1 MIKLIPIIVSIFFA
15 IVLQAHASDH
25 PNQIEPAE
33 PQQATLKKPFY
44 EEPCD
49 AKDSSCISV
58 VVKFLKA
65 EATKSTKRLHT
76 IYRAYEKVLP
86 ASERSDLKVEQNN
99 WSKTDISKCNSIN
112 DVIDRWSCIEWATSL
127 RSVELDRR
135 LGDKFKDSINKL
147 QPVALPINLRKDH
160 LGVFA
165 GTPVLYALN
174 FDQFELSQDTDGN
187 YEFSVEVV
195 GGNGHSCSVG
205 GNARR
210 EGNLFTRVPEETS
223 EKILARTAVESLET
237 ADLFNRSC
245 KLEIKLFPNHIE
257 FEGNRE
263 CVEYFSCGTSPDGT
277 FFLDSTGNLAK

>member
-1 MIKLIPIIVSIFFA
+1 MCIFFA
-15 IVLQAHASDH
+15 IGLQAHASDH
-25 PNQIEPAE
+25 PNQIETPDT
-33 PQQATLKKPFY
+33 QQATLKKPFY
-44 EEPCD
+44 EEPCH

-65 EATKSTKRLHT
+65 EATKSKKRLHA

-86 ASERSDLKVEQNN
+86 ASERSDLKVDQNN
-99 WSKTDISKCNSIN
+99 WSKTDISKCNSNN
-112 DVIDRWSCIEWATSL
+112 DVIDRWSCIGWATSL

-135 LGDKFKDSINKL
+135 LGDKLKDSINKL
-147 QPVALPINLRKDH
+147 QPMVLPISLRKDH

-174 FDQFELSQDTDGN
+174 IDQFDLSQDTDSS
-187 YEFSVEVV
+187 YAFSFEVV

-210 EGNLFTRVPEETS
+210 DGNLFTRVPEETS
-223 EKILARTAVESLET
+223 ERILARTAIEGLEE
-237 ADLFNRSC
+237 ADLHNRSC

-257 FEGNRE
+257 FEGNRA
-263 CVEYFSCGTSPDGT
+263 CVEYFSCGTSPEGT
-277 FFLDSTGNLAK
+277 FFLDSMGNLAK